1 MKQKVTSQKMGET
14 PRYGKHEAE
23 SISQTILFN
32 YRRLRVFVGE
42 DCILDD
48 VLYNPIICEGCTWT
62 YNERNRKLEISL
74 TKDSDTIVWCA
85 AFLAKDAEG
94 NVPLDYEEEAAERE
108 RMERFLPKRF

>member
-1 MKQKVTSQKMGET
+1 MQDLMATAIKVASKTLFSACRRVLQAFTSQKRRDGVDEM
-14 PRYGKHEAE
+14 
-23 SISQTILFN
+23 LF
-32 YRRLRVFVGE
+32 R
-42 DCILDD
+42 
-48 VLYNPIICEGCTWT
+48 LYNPIICEGCTWT